1 MLQREKDRDRE
12 RQRSRE
18 RERRREG
25 GGGEGGWRERILQ
38 HWASSSSSLSQKGR
52 EGWVA
57 VGSFIWVR
65 LEEHCQAV
73 RLVGSPNPP
82 SVARGP
88 SRWWA
93 ARPAPRKS
101 CLQSMLPYPCSMPAS
116 GWSARCCSPL
126 SWPSDKLTNPQ
137 VLCPILLLLLLLL
150 PSLLSS
156 RLPPSSQLFSPV
168 TFCPSSRSSLS
179 FSLCVTSPSAFRPQK
194 RAKQFASVARK
205 P

>member
-18 RERRREG
+18 REKARGRG
-25 GGGEGGWRERILQ
+25 GGGERILQ
-38 HWASSSSSLSQKGR
+38 HWASSSYSLSQKGR

-88 SRWWA
+88 SR
-93 ARPAPRKS
+93 
-101 CLQSMLPYPCSMPAS
+101 
-116 GWSARCCSPL
+116 
-126 SWPSDKLTNPQ
+126 
-137 VLCPILLLLLLLL
+137 
-150 PSLLSS
+150 
-156 RLPPSSQLFSPV
+156 
-168 TFCPSSRSSLS
+168 
-179 FSLCVTSPSAFRPQK
+179 
-194 RAKQFASVARK
+194 
-205 P
+205 